1 LDALATIEKLESNFE
16 LALRQAEQDLDKKI
30 KLERMQFEKRLSE
43 LKEAHLA
50 QIGQMRQQLD
60 SSFSFAKSDG
70 PVSMGQLEGM
80 LNRMKAEIVDEL
92 RGNVPA
98 GRAKEPAKKKSVEIV
113 LDEKDLDGKGFELA
127 AEPKASK
134 QADDAVVASDGKTG
148 NIQEELFEMIRELAQ
163 EKRNQE
169 LKVPA
174 ETKATLG
181 SRLFKKNQ

>member
-1 LDALATIEKLESNFE
+1 LATIEKLESNFE

-80 LNRMKAEIVDEL
+80 LNRMKEEIVDEL
-92 RGNVPA
+92 RENVPA

-134 QADDAVVASDGKTG
+134 QADHMVATDGKTG